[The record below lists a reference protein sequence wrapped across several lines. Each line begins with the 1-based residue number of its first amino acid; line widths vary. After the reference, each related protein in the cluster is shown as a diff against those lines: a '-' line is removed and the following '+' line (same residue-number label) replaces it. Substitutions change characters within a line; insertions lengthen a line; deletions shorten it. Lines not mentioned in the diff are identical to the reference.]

1 MTSKKII
8 TDFFK
13 AIKGGFAFY
22 KNSNVYN
29 KIIKGFYKE
38 LKAIKKVKF
47 ILKKVP
53 FSETSLSKSH
63 FVSKEAKKALK
74 KIKHSHESTFT
85 IGYTD
90 ITVSLLTLN
99 NVSAQKRSEHM
110 HKVFKLLSFMLGMS
124 TLEMET
130 LHIVL
135 FLHDDKKIITDK
147 YEILSPKHVNTAVTY
162 ACSKNGQIFLYR
174 SEEWFKVLS
183 HELMHSLCLDFSGLD
198 IKTLQKK
205 VKNIFNI
212 KSEFEISESY
222 SEFWAT
228 IINCAFL
235 SFDISTSFK
244 SFKENITMMI
254 DFERIFSLFQCVKIL
269 KYMKID
275 NYESFIN
282 EQNNLYEEK
291 TNVFV
296 YYILKTILLYR
307 YDDFM
312 SLCHSNNPPANPVL
326 FYKSPNNLNNL
337 YEFIFSNYYTNGLLD
352 DFKIM
357 EGVYSNIKNK
367 VLLHTMRMT
376 LFEKR

>member
-13 AIKGGFAFY
+13 VIKGKFVFY
-22 KNSNVYN
+22 KNSDVYN
-29 KIIKGFYKE
+29 KIIKRFYKE
-38 LKAIKKVKF
+38 LKGIKKAKF
-47 ILKKVP
+47 VLKKVP

-63 FVSKEAKKALK
+63 FVSMEAKKALK
-74 KIKHSHESTFT
+74 KIKYSHDSTFT
-85 IGYTD
+85 IGKTD
-90 ITVSLLTLN
+90 ITVSLLN
-99 NVSAQKRSEHM
+99 NVSVKKKSEHM
-110 HKVFKLLSFMLGMS
+110 HKVFKLLSFMLEMS
-124 TLEMET
+124 TLKIDT

-147 YEILSPKHVNTAVTY
+147 YETLSPKHVNTAVTY
-162 ACSKNGQIFLYR
+162 ACSPNGQIFLYR
-174 SEEWFKVLS
+174 QEEWFKVLS

-198 IKTLQKK
+198 IKNLQKK

-244 SFKENITMMI
+244 SFKENVTMMI

-282 EQNNLYEEK
+282 EQSNLYEEK
-291 TNVFV
+291 TNVFA
-296 YYILKTILLYR
+296 YYILKNILLYN

-312 SLCHSNNPPANPVL
+312 SSCHSNNNPSNPVL

-352 DFKIM
+352 DFKVM
-357 EGVYSNIKNK
+357 DDVYSNIKNK

-376 LFEKR
+376 LFEKK

>member
-13 AIKGGFAFY
+13 AIKGKFVFY

-38 LKAIKKVKF
+38 LKAIQKAKF
-47 ILKKVP
+47 VIKKVP

-85 IGYTD
+85 IGNTE

-147 YEILSPKHVNTAVTY
+147 YEILS
-162 ACSKNGQIFLYR
+162 
-174 SEEWFKVLS
+174 
-183 HELMHSLCLDFSGLD
+183 
-198 IKTLQKK
+198 
-205 VKNIFNI
+205 
-212 KSEFEISESY
+212 SY
-222 SEFWAT
+222 E
-228 IINCAFL
+228 
-235 SFDISTSFK
+235 
-244 SFKENITMMI
+244 
-254 DFERIFSLFQCVKIL
+254 
-269 KYMKID
+269 
-275 NYESFIN
+275 
-282 EQNNLYEEK
+282 
-291 TNVFV
+291 
-296 YYILKTILLYR
+296 
-307 YDDFM
+307 
-312 SLCHSNNPPANPVL
+312 
-326 FYKSPNNLNNL
+326 
-337 YEFIFSNYYTNGLLD
+337 
-352 DFKIM
+352 
-357 EGVYSNIKNK
+357 
-367 VLLHTMRMT
+367 
-376 LFEKR
+376 